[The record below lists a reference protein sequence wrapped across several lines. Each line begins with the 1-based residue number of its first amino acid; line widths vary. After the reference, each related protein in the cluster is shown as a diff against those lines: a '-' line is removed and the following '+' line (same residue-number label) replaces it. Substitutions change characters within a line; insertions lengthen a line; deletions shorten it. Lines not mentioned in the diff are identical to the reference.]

1 VREHYYTHTNEKPH
15 KCGWNGCQYSSAQ
28 SGNLAKHKRI
38 HFGDKPYL
46 CHWLGCIQKFSNNQS
61 LDTHLRIKH
70 NYIPIEDSNHVII
83 DNNNKSSYE
92 RIEEN
97 INEFFDKEVDAQ
109 NNFEINRE
117 INLSH
122 NKFLNENKQ
131 NSIENINHNFDNHFT
146 PDFSFNNN
154 LVKESV
160 EKEKKVKKRRVS
172 PQKLS
177 QTYID
182 SMNESIDKVIND
194 CLKEEF
200 IDNTNAIESNDST
213 KLYEKDIQN
222 TNSFKC
228 LWPECDY
235 NNEDSI
241 ELEKHSRTHGPKKR
255 RISSEKAEVMCCW
268 PGCEYKTKYS
278 RLLRDH
284 QNAHNGIRHHKCNHC
299 NYNSSYFG
307 DIRRHM
313 SKNHSLIFEEI
324 KRNRKLKQMETKSKS
339 KKSRTLS
346 EESELSINET
356 ICGVIDK
363 AMDETNCRFIND
375 SNSELLSETKLEV
388 IDESNGEV
396 INGTNCEDINQN
408 EQLISCLSGHQTGE
422 LKPYF
427 CGWSGCAFSTIDSDL
442 FVRHRREHIGGEL
455 QYHCDQQ
462 QCYYETNRFN
472 SLIIHKRRYHRIETF
487 QNNCQT
493 ILQNNLEPSIL
504 TIDNNSQELINGF
517 NYDLEFK
524 NDFFSND
531 EYLNYF
537 YEQNFL

>member
-1 VREHYYTHTNEKPH
+1 MREHYYTHTNEKPH

-46 CHWLGCIQKFSNNQS
+46 CHWLGCSQKFNNNQS
-61 LDTHLRIKH
+61 LDAHLRNKH
-70 NYIPIEDSNHVII
+70 NYIPIEDSNDAII
-83 DNNNKSSYE
+83 DINKKRSYE
-92 RIEEN
+92 EIKNHFLDE
-97 INEFFDKEVDAQ
+97 EVDAQ
-109 NNFEINRE
+109 NNFEIN
-117 INLSH
+117 LSH
-122 NKFLNENKQ
+122 FTVNEFLTEDKQ
-131 NSIENINHNFDNHFT
+131 NSIQNISHNFDNHFT
-146 PDFSFNNN
+146 RDLSFNNN
-154 LVKESV
+154 LVKDSV
-160 EKEKKVKKRRVS
+160 EKVLNNRRVS
-172 PQKLS
+172 PRKLS
-177 QTYID
+177 QTDID

-200 IDNTNAIESNDST
+200 IDNTIESNDSS
-213 KLYEKDIQN
+213 KLNERDIQN

-241 ELEKHSRTHGPKKR
+241 EFEKHSRTHGPKKR
-255 RISSEKAEVMCCW
+255 RISSEKGEVMCCW
-268 PGCEYKTKYS
+268 PGCGYKTKYS

-324 KRNRKLKQMETKSKS
+324 KRNRKLKQMETKNKS
-339 KKSRTLS
+339 KKNTKNQLF
-346 EESELSINET
+346 I
-356 ICGVIDK
+356 
-363 AMDETNCRFIND
+363 DETNCQLIND
-375 SNSELLSETKLEV
+375 NNSQLLSQIKLEV
-388 IDESNGEV
+388 IDEPNGEV
-396 INGTNCEDINQN
+396 INETNCEDINQN
-408 EQLISCLSGHQTGE
+408 EQLISCLSGQQTGE

-462 QCYYETNRFN
+462 QCYYQTNRFN
-472 SLIIHKRRYHRIETF
+472 SLIIHKRRYHRIHTF
-487 QNNCQT
+487 HNNCQT
-493 ILQNNLEPSIL
+493 ILHNNLQPSLL
-504 TIDNNSQELINGF
+504 TFHNNSQQLINGF
-517 NYDLEFK
+517 NYDFQFK

-531 EYLNYF
+531 EYLNYS
-537 YEQNFL
+537 YEQNF